1 MACMTISKS
10 KSNIAFKG
18 LRDWVERNDLTYSE
32 IGELLDM
39 TGENAGAIFRGKSGV
54 RFNNIVKIL
63 NLTGLTYE
71 EAFEPITEE

>member
-1 MACMTISKS
+1 MACMTITKPKS
-10 KSNIAFKG
+10 DIVFKG

-39 TGENAGAIFRGKSGV
+39 TGSNASMIFRGKSGL

-71 EAFEPITEE
+71 EAFAPVDDD